1 MKSISRLA
9 VACGCACALL
19 VGGGAHAVGAT
30 VITDPTGTVQV
41 ATGGDCAQRNFG
53 VAVSTTGCANGTVAV
68 SGTGQAFGGVA
79 VSGTGQAITDSDL
92 TPVAV
97 SGTGDAGGC
106 GDLGAYAV
114 SGTGNAYGCHG
125 VNAAG
130 GNAGYNPYD
139 PAQPCDTN
147 ASVNVSLTGRA
158 CPAPVSVCVTCHIP
172 ALHTNSWYQQGLRRF

>member
-1 MKSISRLA
+1 MRTVSRF
-9 VACGCACALL
+9 VFACAAAGAMLAA
-19 VGGGAHAVGAT
+19 GGAHVARAS
-30 VITDPTGTVQV
+30 VITDPTGNVQV
-41 ATGGDCAQRNFG
+41 ATGGECAQRNFG

-97 SGTGDAGGC
+97 SGTGGAGGC

-114 SGTGNAYGCHG
+114 SGTGTTYGCHG
-125 VNAAG
+125 ANVSG

-139 PAQPCDTN
+139 PAYPCDTN
-147 ASVNVSLTGRA
+147 ASVNVSLTGHA
-158 CPAPVSVCVTCHIP
+158 CAAPVSVCGGCFIP
-172 ALHTNSWYQQGLRRF
+172 VVHGATWYRAGTRRF